1 MKRLI
6 LSLISLCVF
15 LSASATRIALLADVH
30 VTPGN
35 ANDAKLRES
44 IAEINGGDA
53 DVVVLAGDL
62 TNEGSDVQL
71 NNVKSILDALTKP
84 LYVIPGNHELNW
96 SQSAGKTFVDIWG
109 SDRFVT
115 QVDDLLIVGIACG
128 PYMKMGD
135 GHVKQEDL
143 SWLDNTLRDR
153 VKPGMK
159 VISVNHYP
167 LLPDLDNMND
177 YVRVLQK
184 YPVAVHLC
192 GHYHRFRYYEG
203 VGIDGLINRALDMK
217 NGDYGYTLIDVVNDS
232 IKQWNKKLGEI
243 PVLVN
248 AFPIKKEIP
257 QLTDVAP
264 RINSLPEG
272 VTVDLI
278 HADGASIFTRLAI
291 DADNIYFGTSLGEAK
306 AISKHDGSDPWHGL
320 APRIGSQFS
329 RPALSADGNVYF
341 PTISGGIKVLA
352 ANSGAIVG
360 ALDTHGLYVADGL
373 VVDDILYQGGYKTFK
388 AWNLK
393 TNQLLWSFDDIDNYC
408 QAAPVVS
415 GNDVIF
421 GAWDTW
427 LRCLDRKTG
436 KLKWKWNNGKSA
448 NMLGPGNCVPVVTK
462 DKVIIVAPDRYMT
475 AINRKNGKTIWRV
488 NDYKVRESLGVS
500 ADGKVAYAKTMDGEI
515 VAVSTQGKKY
525 KLLWVVDAKMG
536 YEHTPCVVVESKG
549 VVYAGSRTGVVVA
562 IDPVSQKVLW
572 HYKMGNS
579 ALNGFEIDDNGD
591 VYASLIEGK
600 IYRISTK

>member
-1 MKRLI
+1 M
-6 LSLISLCVF
+6 
-15 LSASATRIALLADVH
+15 LA
-30 VTPGN
+30 
-35 ANDAKLRES
+35 E
-44 IAEINGGDA
+44 
-53 DVVVLAGDL
+53 
-62 TNEGSDVQL
+62 
-71 NNVKSILDALTKP
+71 
-84 LYVIPGNHELNW
+84 
-96 SQSAGKTFVDIWG
+96 
-109 SDRFVT
+109 
-115 QVDDLLIVGIACG
+115 
-128 PYMKMGD
+128 
-135 GHVKQEDL
+135 
-143 SWLDNTLRDR
+143 
-153 VKPGMK
+153 
-159 VISVNHYP
+159 
-167 LLPDLDNMND
+167 
-177 YVRVLQK
+177 
-184 YPVAVHLC
+184 
-192 GHYHRFRYYEG
+192 
-203 VGIDGLINRALDMK
+203 
-217 NGDYGYTLIDVVNDS
+217 
-232 IKQWNKKLGEI
+232 
-243 PVLVN
+243 
-248 AFPIKKEIP
+248 
-257 QLTDVAP
+257 
-264 RINSLPEG
+264 
-272 VTVDLI
+272 
-278 HADGASIFTRLAI
+278 
-291 DADNIYFGTSLGEAK
+291 
-306 AISKHDGSDPWHGL
+306 
-320 APRIGSQFS
+320 
-329 RPALSADGNVYF
+329 
-341 PTISGGIKVLA
+341 
-352 ANSGAIVG
+352 NSGAIVG

-515 VAVSTQGKKY
+515 VAVSTQGKNY